1 MFMSDFTKPGSSL
14 ARIATHTRDR
24 IGSIPIDSLR
34 VFDNAPY
41 PRLAQKNLYKR
52 NKWTIFTVSRDNL
65 SFEF

>member
-41 PRLAQKNLYKR
+41 PRPDLIRCVAPPTLDLTSLDA
-52 NKWTIFTVSRDNL
+52 WL
-65 SFEF
+65 PLP